1 MKNTLKTKKDF
12 IEALEELV
20 KMGEISF
27 KDEGE
32 VIIVQV
38 HDFEGFD
45 KEWNEVEKELSD
57 IFWAVYEQL
66 PQEPMEGDEFWVDV
80 FWDSEDI

>member
-20 KMGEISF
+20 KMDEVSF

-45 KEWNEVEKELSD
+45 EEWNEVEKELSD
-57 IFWAVYEQL
+57 TFWMVYEQL